1 MSNYNSIDLQPLY
14 GHPQYNSSSGYITPM
29 VAKKR
34 TSKWLTIGIPI
45 LVIVIAAAVVGGIFG
60 SKKKNNSSSS
70 SAAAAASSAASAKD
84 AFGRFATATDSEFM
98 VPLYP
103 STVSHLI
110 LYISCRSFSS
120 LKDRCRR
127 IFFPHIRIYQQ
138 SYHCLATRPFP
149 TRQSFYDHRSNRPSP
164 SYRPSL

>member
-1 MSNYNSIDLQPLY
+1 MSGNYNSIDLQPLY
-14 GHPQYNSSSGYITPM
+14 GHPQYNTSSGYITPM

-45 LVIVIAAAVVGGIFG
+45 LVIVIAGAVVGGIFG

-70 SAAAAASSAASAKD
+70 AAAAASSAASAKT

-103 STVSHLI
+103 STVSSLLLYSTLSLI
-110 LYISCRSFSS
+110 SIVERPTPPFFLPPHSYLPTVLLLPGQKTLSS
-120 LKDRCRR
+120 PPVL
-127 IFFPHIRIYQQ
+127 
-138 SYHCLATRPFP
+138 L
-149 TRQSFYDHRSNRPSP
+149 
-164 SYRPSL
+164 